1 MKNAKYLVSNA
12 IEYFK
17 VKTYNNTHESR
28 ILKKKIYKNNNNNHG
43 IYIRH
48 SEAVSQLKYE
58 QCDI

>member
-28 ILKKKIYKNNNNNHG
+28 ILKKIYKNNNNNHG
-43 IYIRH
+43 IYT
-48 SEAVSQLKYE
+48 AL
-58 QCDI
+58 